1 MHQAPQN
8 NFANDDI
15 KLTDVIR
22 SFKSYSIYILKKFWV
37 VLLGA
42 IFLGIAGYFYAT
54 TSQTKYQANASLNVV
69 DSKAMGGL
77 GGLLGGF
84 GLSLG
89 GSTSNDVLAG
99 IMQSR
104 HAIKSAFLTEVP
116 YRGDSV
122 KLIDIYLEVYGV
134 REDWQEIP
142 EMKDFHF
149 QANNIY
155 ELTRKED
162 SLLNIFWKPFY
173 EDLLD
178 VEFEMLEGLIKAS
191 VKTYSY
197 EFSRGM
203 LSHMMEYSAKYF
215 TDKQIE
221 AEKDAYKVSEYKVD
235 SMENLLAGMRYKYAQ
250 EQNKSPFVKDATY
263 AIELNRLASEI
274 TNLSIRL
281 SGSRESLDATK
292 TALMQNAP
300 VINIIDHPDFA
311 TDIKTKKWKLWTII
325 GALVGSVLSI
335 LFLMLNKAA
344 IDGFENE
351 KQEET
356 HLELN

>member
-1 MHQAPQN
+1 M
-8 NFANDDI
+8 FG
-15 KLTDVIR
+15 T
-22 SFKSYSIYILKKFWV
+22 
-37 VLLGA
+37 LGY
-42 IFLGIAGYFYAT
+42 LYAT
-54 TSQTKYQANASLNVV
+54 LSKTKYQANASLNVV
-69 DSKAMGGL
+69 DSKAMSGL

-89 GSTSNDVLAG
+89 GATSNDVLAG

-122 KLIDIYLEVYGV
+122 KLIDIYLETYGI

-142 EMKDFHF
+142 ELKDFHF
-149 QANNIY
+149 KANNIH
-155 ELTRKED
+155 ELDRKED

-197 EFSRGM
+197 EFSQGM
-203 LSHMMEYSAKYF
+203 LTHMMDYSSKYF
-215 TDKQIE
+215 SDKQIE
-221 AEKDAYKVSEYKVD
+221 AESQAYKVSEYKVD
-235 SMENLLAGMRYKYAQ
+235 SLEGVLSGMRYKYAQ
-250 EQNKSPFVKDATY
+250 EQNKSPFVKDAVYT
-263 AIELNRLASEI
+263 IELNRLASEI

-281 SGSRESLDATK
+281 SASRESLDAAK

-300 VINIIDHPDFA
+300 VINIIDHPKFA
-311 TDIKTKKWKLWTII
+311 MDIKTKKWKLWAII
-325 GALVGSVLSI
+325 GFIVGAVLTI
-335 LFLMLNKAA
+335 LILMLNKAA

-351 KQEET
+351 KLEQR